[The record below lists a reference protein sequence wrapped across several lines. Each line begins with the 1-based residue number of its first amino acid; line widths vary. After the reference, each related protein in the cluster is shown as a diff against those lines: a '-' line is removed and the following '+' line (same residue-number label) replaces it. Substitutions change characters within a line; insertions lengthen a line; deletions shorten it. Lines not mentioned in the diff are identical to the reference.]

1 LKIGF
6 GILGFPRFRYFSGSK
21 RLKLPECVAISVE
34 LVCRAKHAV
43 HGKCQDLFQE
53 LSIFD
58 PKPSN
63 ALACH
68 MTIQSHRSMSA
79 VGTKQ
84 TSQRAQAMSAFGGKA
99 DMKRT

>member
-63 ALACH
+63 ALACCKLEKTR
-68 MTIQSHRSMSA
+68 MTDAVEKSA
-79 VGTKQ
+79 V
-84 TSQRAQAMSAFGGKA
+84 
-99 DMKRT
+99 